1 MKTHVSLVEEFSL
14 EFISLL
20 AFFRK
25 YKANEYNRKQRLLA
39 SV

>member
-1 MKTHVSLVEEFSL
+1 MKAHVSLVELSL

-25 YKANEYNRKQRLLA
+25 YKANECNRKQRLLA